1 MVSTK
6 GIVSDSSTLAGW
18 YKSSHSGG
26 DQGECLEVAR
36 GHATV
41 PVRDSKRPTGPALLF
56 PSASWVDFVSAV
68 RRGEFGEF
76 SA

>member
-1 MVSTK
+1 MGSTK
-6 GIVSDSSTLAGW
+6 GIVSDSSSLTGW

-36 GHATV
+36 GHATI
-41 PVRDSKRPTGPALLF
+41 PVRDSKRPTGPALTF
-56 PSASWVDFVSAV
+56 SPASWSAFVTAV
-68 RRGEFGEF
+68 SRGEF